1 MYNILQIGNLVF
13 QTPQGEVTFKRDDVI
28 KEYET
33 EAGTTRVELIR
44 SRVRS
49 GTITFGGLLVGDIA
63 TYAAALSTVTEIT
76 IFNPMTNDTKTFN
89 ALITNQQ
96 CRKIEHNTN
105 FSAWSFSFDFKEI

>member
-13 QTPQGEVTFKRDDVI
+13 QTPQGEVTFKRDDKI
-28 KEYET
+28 NTYET
-33 EAGTTRVELIR
+33 EAGTTRVELIKQR
-44 SRVRS
+44 IKS
-49 GTITFGGLLVGDIA
+49 GTISFGGLLVEDID
-63 TYAAALSTVTEIT
+63 TYAAALSTVTEII

-96 CRKIEHNTN
+96 CRKIEHNAN